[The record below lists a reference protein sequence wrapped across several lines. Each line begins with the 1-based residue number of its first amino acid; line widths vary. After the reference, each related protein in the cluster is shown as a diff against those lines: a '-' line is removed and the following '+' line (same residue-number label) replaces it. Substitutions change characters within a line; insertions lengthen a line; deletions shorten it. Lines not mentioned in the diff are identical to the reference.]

1 MIGSERRES
10 ALQHI
15 IELITQYGL
24 WFVFFNVLIEQAG
37 APMPAYPV
45 LIVTAA
51 LAVDAGL
58 SVAPILLLAVLA
70 ALLADLA
77 WYAAGR
83 RIGPRVLKI
92 LCVLSLSPDSCVTM
106 TRRQFAKWGPPVLLV
121 AKFIPGFASVSTAL
135 AGDTRTPLPRFVL
148 FDGFGALLWAGVA
161 VTLGAIFHDAVN
173 DILLTLEQLG
183 KIGLLLIAIAL
194 AGFIA
199 VKWWQRRR
207 FLKEIRMARISVSE
221 LQTLLDEGGPIALLD
236 VRGPASRAR
245 EGWISGSQHVVDV
258 ALLNPPEDSD
268 VILYCNCPNDASAA
282 LVALQLKRR
291 GFKRVRPLA
300 GGLDAWLAAGLPVER
315 L

>member
-1 MIGSERRES
+1 M
-10 ALQHI
+10 QHI
-15 IELITQYGL
+15 IELVTHYGL

-37 APMPAYPV
+37 APLPAYPV

-51 LAVDAGL
+51 LTVDAGQ
-58 SVAPILLLAVLA
+58 SVAPILMLATLA
-70 ALLADLA
+70 ALLADLG

-83 RIGPRVLKI
+83 RVGPRVLKI

-106 TRRQFAKWGPPVLLV
+106 TRRQFTKWGPPVLLF

-135 AGDTRTPLPRFVL
+135 AGDTRTPLSRFVL
-148 FDGFGALLWAGVA
+148 FDGIGALLWAGGA
-161 VTLGAIFHDAVN
+161 VLLGAIFHDAVN

-183 KIGLLLIAIAL
+183 KIGMLLILIAL
-194 AGFIA
+194 MAFIA

-207 FLKEIRMARISVSE
+207 FLKEIHMARISVSE
-221 LQTLLDEGGPIALLD
+221 LRGLLDDGAAIALLD
-236 VRGPASRAR
+236 VRGPASRER
-245 EGWISGSQHVVDV
+245 EGWISGSRHVVDV
-258 ALLNPPEDSD
+258 TLLSPPGEEE
-268 VILYCNCPNDASAA
+268 VIVYCNCPNDASAA

-315 L
+315 PERTDNLI

>member
-1 MIGSERRES
+1 M
-10 ALQHI
+10 QHI
-15 IELITQYGL
+15 IELVTQYGL

-37 APMPAYPV
+37 APVPAYPV

-58 SVAPILLLAVLA
+58 SVAPILLLATLA

-106 TRRQFAKWGPPVLLV
+106 TRRQFAKWGPPVLLF

-135 AGDTRTPLPRFVL
+135 AGDTRTPLSRFLL
-148 FDGFGALLWAGVA
+148 FDALGALLWAGVA

-173 DILLTLEQLG
+173 DILLTLERLG
-183 KIGLLLIAIAL
+183 QIGLLLIVIAL
-194 AGFIA
+194 ASFIA
-199 VKWWQRRR
+199 FKWWQRRR
-207 FLKEIRMARISVSE
+207 FLKEIHMARISVSE
-221 LQTLLDEGGPIALLD
+221 LSELLDNGTPVVLFD

-258 ALLNPPEDSD
+258 ALLSPPDNAD

-300 GGLDAWLAAGLPVER
+300 GGLDAWLAAGLPVDR
-315 L
+315 